1 MKLTPYE
8 RETIILYNEAESI
21 ASVYTH
27 DHRLIEKLKRL
38 HAKFPDQIYPERKEH
53 PGAVSYIVPKR
64 CVGIRAPYSDERRK
78 IDSERARKAG
88 IAPPGRSAKIQI
100 E

>member
-8 RETIILYNEAESI
+8 RETIILYNQSEDT

-27 DHRLIEKLKRL
+27 DRKLREKLKRL
-38 HAKFPDQIYPERKEH
+38 HRKYPDKIYPYRKEH

-64 CVGIRAPYSDERRK
+64 CVMIHEPFGDDRRK
-78 IDSERARKAG
+78 SLSEKAKSAGRK
-88 IAPPGRSAKIQI
+88 PPVRTKKTD
-100 E
+100 